1 MVAPCRSKRMSKGF
15 TMLELLITLAI
26 LGILAA
32 IAVPPLID
40 TLSRMSVK
48 SATRT
53 LASSLSL
60 ARSEAVKRGQDVSIC
75 PTLDG
80 SDCVAGTWTGGWVV
94 FVDANNDADGSSG
107 SIDAGDTVIR
117 IFESLTDLDLS
128 ITPNTDL
135 LVYDN
140 KGYGKNAAVL
150 TFRLC
155 PNDGNADNAREIEIS
170 ISGRARINDS
180 VGSCS

>member
-1 MVAPCRSKRMSKGF
+1 MLAKYRSKGF
-15 TMLELLITLAI
+15 TTLELLITVAI

-32 IAVPPLID
+32 IAVPPLMD
-40 TLSRMSVK
+40 TLARMSVN

-80 SDCVAGTWTGGWVV
+80 SDCVSGMWAGGWIV
-94 FVDANNDADGSSG
+94 FVDANNDADGATG
-107 SIDAGDTVIR
+107 SIDPGDTVIR
-117 IFESLTDLDLS
+117 IFESLSDLDLT

-140 KGYGKNAAVL
+140 KGYGKNSSLLV
-150 TFRLC
+150 FRLC
-155 PNDGNADNAREIEIS
+155 PVDGNAENGREIAIS
-170 ISGRARINDS
+170 LSGRARINDDI
-180 VGSCS
+180 GSCT